1 VNTGYYRYVHEVNT
15 TSQNPA
21 IHATT
26 MTKRSYTIA
35 FKKEVVEYM
44 SLGHSAYKAK
54 HFFSSRDNFEYDPS
68 MFRHWYKKK
77 EALCCEESAQKKRL
91 SGGGRKPA
99 TKNANA
105 TSINDVNINASG
117 SLLFSSKFLGND
129 GAAKVQLILASQSPR
144 RAGNYVVYCILYVEL
159 FN

>member
-1 VNTGYYRYVHEVNT
+1 
-15 TSQNPA
+15 
-21 IHATT
+21 

-35 FKKEVVEYM
+35 FKREVVEYM

-54 HFFSSRDNFEYDPS
+54 HFFSSRDSYEYDPS

-99 TKNANA
+99 TKNNNV
-105 TSINDVNINASG
+105 TSIKNSNSNVPG
-117 SLLFSSKFLGND
+117 SLLFSSKLLGND

-144 RAGNYVVYCILYVEL
+144 RAGNYDVLNPEIV
-159 FN
+159 FD

>member
-1 VNTGYYRYVHEVNT
+1 
-15 TSQNPA
+15 
-21 IHATT
+21 
-26 MTKRSYTIA
+26 
-35 FKKEVVEYM
+35 M

-99 TKNANA
+99 TSSSTKKPNAVG
-105 TSINDVNINASG
+105 INDVNINASG
-117 SLLFSSKFLGND
+117 SLLFSSKLLGHD

-144 RAGNYVVYCILYVEL
+144 RAGN
-159 FN
+159 